1 MSDKWTNR
9 LSDYLAGELTAG
21 ERDELEAHLAACE
34 ECSATLDELR
44 SVVARAQ
51 MLEDRPPIDDLWT
64 GIAARIGSAPAVAR
78 DVVDLTEQRREKERR
93 LMGRRFS
100 FSFPQLAAAS
110 IALMILSSGT
120 AWLFVSAGGQ
130 PTAVTGVAGVAGVAG
145 REVPAPG
152 MVSYEPGVAER
163 KYGTAIADLE
173 WVLAENR
180 SQLAPETVQVIEQ
193 NLRIIDRAIFQARR
207 ALAADPSSSY
217 LNDHLSRTMRQKLEF
232 LQRATALAGAAS

>member
-1 MSDKWTNR
+1 MSDKWTDR

-130 PTAVTGVAGVAGVAG
+130 PTAVPGVAE

-173 WVLAENR
+173 RVLAENR

>member
-9 LSDYLAGELTAG
+9 LSDCLDGELTAG

-44 SVVARAQ
+44 SVVAQAQ
-51 MLEDRPPIDDLWT
+51 MLEDRPPTDDLWT

-93 LMGRRFS
+93 LIGRRFS

-120 AWLFVSAGGQ
+120 AWLFVSAGDQ
-130 PTAVTGVAGVAGVAG
+130 PAAVAE

-152 MVSYEPGVAER
+152 MVSYEPGFAER
-163 KYGTAIADLE
+163 KYDTAIADLE
-173 WVLAENR
+173 RVLAENR

>member
-21 ERDELEAHLAACE
+21 ERDELKAHLAACE

-93 LMGRRFS
+93 LIGRRFS

-130 PTAVTGVAGVAGVAG
+130 PTGVAG

-173 WVLAENR
+173 RVLAENR

>member
-130 PTAVTGVAGVAGVAG
+130 PTAVPGVAE

-173 WVLAENR
+173 RVLAENR

>member
-51 MLEDRPPIDDLWT
+51 MLEDRPPTDDLWT

-78 DVVDLTEQRREKERR
+78 DAVDLAEHRREKERR

-130 PTAVTGVAGVAGVAG
+130 PTAVRGVAGVAE

-173 WVLAENR
+173 RVLAENR

>member
-1 MSDKWTNR
+1 
-9 LSDYLAGELTAG
+9 
-21 ERDELEAHLAACE
+21 
-34 ECSATLDELR
+34 
-44 SVVARAQ
+44 
-51 MLEDRPPIDDLWT
+51 
-64 GIAARIGSAPAVAR
+64 
-78 DVVDLTEQRREKERR
+78 
-93 LMGRRFS
+93 MGRRFS

-130 PTAVTGVAGVAGVAG
+130 PAAVAE

-173 WVLAENR
+173 RVLTERR

-232 LQRATALAGAAS
+232 LRRATALAGAAS

>member
-9 LSDYLAGELTAG
+9 LSDYLDGELTAG

-34 ECSATLDELR
+34 GCSTALDELR
-44 SVVARAQ
+44 RVVAGAQ
-51 MLEDRPPIDDLWT
+51 TLEDRPPTDDLWT

-78 DVVDLTEQRREKERR
+78 DAVDLTEHRREKERR
-93 LMGRRFS
+93 LVGRRFS

-120 AWLFVSAGGQ
+120 AWLLVSAGQ
-130 PTAVTGVAGVAGVAG
+130 PAAVAE

-152 MVSYEPGVAER
+152 MVSYEPGFAER

-173 WVLAENR
+173 RVLAENR

-232 LQRATALAGAAS
+232 LQRTTALAGAAS